1 MKDKNIGKF
10 AKSRSESEMSTTALH
25 EGRKYYDGLMD
36 AEYRG
41 RKDRNASARAR
52 LADDMGVNETKLLR
66 LEYKIEEMRDIGGEL
81 YRRLQIW
88 YRAIC
93 EKNEAAAAEMRAER
107 LRIRADRHAANRKP
121 VATGKGSDPAL
132 D

>member
-1 MKDKNIGKF
+1 MKDKNVGKF
-10 AKSRSESEMSTTALH
+10 AKSHSESEMSTTALH
-25 EGRKYYDGLMD
+25 EGRKFYDGLMD

-41 RKDRNASARAR
+41 RKDRNGSARAR

-66 LEYKIEEMRDIGGEL
+66 LEYKIEEMKDIGGEL

-88 YRAIC
+88 YQAIC
-93 EKNEAAAAEMRAER
+93 EGNEVAAAEMRAER
-107 LRIRADRHAANRKP
+107 LKLKGERNAVHRKP
-121 VATGKGSDPAL
+121 VETGDGKNPAG